1 MEQAPLSLTK
11 NFRALTIVAAVAFI
25 CPIGAAGQSAPPS
38 EPPADWGPTAIDYS
52 NVPYPY
58 PVEYLDVSL
67 NGEDYRVAYMDVA
80 LSLIHI

>member
-11 NFRALTIVAAVAFI
+11 KSRALMIVAAVVFA
-25 CPIGAAGQSAPPS
+25 CPIGAAGQSTPPS

-67 NGEDYRVAYMDVA
+67 D
-80 LSLIHI
+80 